1 MITGRRALIAAS
13 LAAAAILAACAAQP
27 KAPANPPAN
36 PNAIVIGVAGPMTG
50 DLAAFGEQLRRG
62 AEAAVADINAK
73 GGVLGKPLHLVVA
86 DDQCSPAKAVNAA
99 DNLVAQGAVFVDG
112 HFCSGSSIP
121 ASVVYADAGVLQIT
135 PSSTNPA
142 LTDDAAA
149 KGIVT
154 VMRVA
159 NRDDQQGVFAGDWI
173 AKHYAGKN
181 VAVIDDQ
188 SPYGRGLAD
197 MAAAWMAKGGLK
209 PLVRTTY
216 RHSDQDFVQLID
228 TLIVGKIDVVYVG
241 GYHDDEARILRQA
254 REKGLKAEWISGDAL
269 NTSEF
274 ATMAGSASDGVRFSD
289 APSATALPSAR
300 EAVAALRKGGYEPEG
315 YTLSAYAAVQAFT
328 AAATATGS
336 TDGKT
341 LATWLRKSTVPTVL
355 GDLSWDAKGDVTQ
368 QRFAWYVWHGGQY
381 REEPK

>member
-13 LAAAAILAACAAQP
+13 LAVAALLAACATQP
-27 KAPANPPAN
+27 KAPIK
-36 PNAIVIGVAGPMTG
+36 PNEIVIGVVGPLTG
-50 DLAAFGEQLRRG
+50 SLSAFGEQQRRG
-62 AEAAVADINAK
+62 AEAAVAAINAN
-73 GGVLGKPLHLVVA
+73 GGILGKQLRLLVG
-86 DDQCSPAKAVNAA
+86 DDQCKPNWAVEAA
-99 DNLVAQGAVFVDG
+99 NELVGQGAVFVDG
-112 HFCSGSSIP
+112 HFCSGASMP
-121 ASVVYADAGVLQIT
+121 ASVIYADAGVLQIT

-181 VAVIDDQ
+181 IAVIDDQ

-197 MAAAWMAKGGLK
+197 MAAAWMEKGGLK

-269 NTSEF
+269 NTSDF

-289 APSATALPSAR
+289 APSATDLPSAR
-300 EAVAALRKGGYEPEG
+300 AAVAALRKGGYEPEG

>member
-1 MITGRRALIAAS
+1 MNPRSRALAIAG
-13 LAAAAILAACAAQP
+13 LAAATTLLLGCAAP
-27 KAPANPPAN
+27 KAPTPAN
-36 PNAIVIGVAGPMTG
+36 PNEITIAAAGPMTG
-50 DLAAFGEQLRRG
+50 DLAVFGEQLRRG
-62 AEAAVADINAK
+62 AEAAVDDINAK
-73 GGVLGKPLHLVVA
+73 GGVLGKKLRLVLG
-86 DDQCSPAKAVNAA
+86 DDQCEPRKAVG
-99 DNLVAQGAVFVDG
+99 VASSLLDQGVVFVDG

-149 KGIVT
+149 KGITT

-173 AKHYAGKN
+173 AKNRAKKN
-181 VAVIDDQ
+181 VAVLDDG
-188 SPYGRGLAD
+188 SAYGRGLAD
-197 MAAAWMAKGGLK
+197 MAAEWMEKGGLK

-216 RHSDQDFVQLID
+216 RQRDQDYIQLID
-228 TLIVGKIDVVYVG
+228 TLIVGKIDVIYVG

-254 REKGLKAEWISGDAL
+254 RDKGLKAEWISGDAL

-274 ATMAGSASDGVRFSD
+274 SRLAGSASDGVRFSD

-368 QRFAWYVWHGGQY
+368 QRFTWYIWHGGRY